1 MKPRLLLV
9 LAAALLAVI
18 AAVIW
23 LRPRPAPA
31 PPRPPPAPMSFVQS
45 TAAAKVELKLDPA
58 IARDPGLRSRLFDDG
73 MRELKG
79 FAAQAVEDQQ
89 RLKAAGLPIRPYQ
102 RSVSWTL
109 TAATPVLASAR
120 QDWFDDTGGAHP
132 NHGFAVFLWD
142 PMGQRE
148 VLRSDLFKPD
158 ADEGRLD
165 QALCQAIRVE
175 KAKRQGAVI
184 DPKTWPCPKWADSNF
199 VLTPSNVP
207 GKAAGLTFLF
217 DPYALGPYVEGDYS
231 VPVPTAAFRSELV
244 PAYAA
249 AFVQ

>member
-89 RLKAAGLPIRPYQ
+89 RLKAAGLPIRPY
-102 RSVSWTL
+102 
-109 TAATPVLASAR
+109 
-120 QDWFDDTGGAHP
+120 
-132 NHGFAVFLWD
+132 
-142 PMGQRE
+142 
-148 VLRSDLFKPD
+148 
-158 ADEGRLD
+158 
-165 QALCQAIRVE
+165 
-175 KAKRQGAVI
+175 
-184 DPKTWPCPKWADSNF
+184 
-199 VLTPSNVP
+199 
-207 GKAAGLTFLF
+207 
-217 DPYALGPYVEGDYS
+217 
-231 VPVPTAAFRSELV
+231 
-244 PAYAA
+244 
-249 AFVQ
+249 